1 MAMNLER
8 RSKIIDL
15 INQKNTVTNQE
26 LMEIFNISIETV
38 RRDLNYLEKAGVIEK
53 VYGGAIK
60 KNYLKVEPK
69 YISREKENLKEKQA
83 IAIETEKLISQNDSV
98 FFDLGTTVFFVAENL
113 ASGKEINSFTNS
125 LRTAMELS
133 DKGVNVVLPG
143 GELRNGEYSISGSIA
158 ESNMKNFNV
167 DKAIIGVGG
176 IDEKGV
182 TDFIIKE
189 ASIRS
194 QIIKNAQTVI
204 AVADYSKFGVR
215 AICNICDLS
224 DIDILVTDNKA
235 PKDFVKKIAKQ
246 GVKVIIAK

>member
-98 FFDLGTTVFFVAENL
+98 F
-113 ASGKEINSFTNS
+113 
-125 LRTAMELS
+125 
-133 DKGVNVVLPG
+133 
-143 GELRNGEYSISGSIA
+143 SIW
-158 ESNMKNFNV
+158 
-167 DKAIIGVGG
+167 
-176 IDEKGV
+176 
-182 TDFIIKE
+182 
-189 ASIRS
+189 
-194 QIIKNAQTVI
+194 
-204 AVADYSKFGVR
+204 VR
-215 AICNICDLS
+215 RYFS
-224 DIDILVTDNKA
+224 
-235 PKDFVKKIAKQ
+235 
-246 GVKVIIAK
+246 

>member
-1 MAMNLER
+1 MNHER
-8 RSKIIDL
+8 RSKIIEF
-15 INQKNTVTNQE
+15 INQKNTVTNVE

-38 RRDLNYLEKAGVIEK
+38 RRDLNYLEKAGLIEK

-69 YISREKENLKEKQA
+69 YIRREKENLNEKQA

-98 FFDLGTTVFFVAENL
+98 FFDLGTTVFLVAERL
-113 ASGKEINSFTNS
+113 ETGKNINSFTNS
-125 LRTAMELS
+125 LRTAIELS

-158 ESNMKNFNV
+158 ENNMKNFNV

-176 IDEKGV
+176 IDENGV

-215 AICNICDLS
+215 AICNICDIS
-224 DIDILVTDNKA
+224 EIDILVTDDKA
-235 PKDFVKKIAKQ
+235 PKEFIKKIAKK

>member
-1 MAMNLER
+1 
-8 RSKIIDL
+8 
-15 INQKNTVTNQE
+15 
-26 LMEIFNISIETV
+26 
-38 RRDLNYLEKAGVIEK
+38 
-53 VYGGAIK
+53 
-60 KNYLKVEPK
+60 
-69 YISREKENLKEKQA
+69 
-83 IAIETEKLISQNDSV
+83 
-98 FFDLGTTVFFVAENL
+98 
-113 ASGKEINSFTNS
+113 
-125 LRTAMELS
+125 MELS

-176 IDEKGV
+176 IDENGV

-194 QIIKNAQTVI
+194 QIIKNAQMVI

>member
-1 MAMNLER
+1 MNLER
-8 RSKIIDL
+8 RSKIIEF

-69 YISREKENLKEKQA
+69 YIRREKENLKEKQA

-98 FFDLGTTVFFVAENL
+98 FFDLGTTVFLVAECL
-113 ASGKEINSFTNS
+113 ETGKDINSFTNS
-125 LRTAMELS
+125 LRTAIELS

-143 GELRNGEYSISGSIA
+143 GELRNGEYAISGSIA
-158 ESNMKNFNV
+158 ENNMKNFNV

-176 IDEKGV
+176 IDENGV

-194 QIIKNAQTVI
+194 QMIKNAQTVI

-215 AICNICDLS
+215 AICNICNIS

-235 PKDFVKKIAKQ
+235 PKDFIKKIAKK